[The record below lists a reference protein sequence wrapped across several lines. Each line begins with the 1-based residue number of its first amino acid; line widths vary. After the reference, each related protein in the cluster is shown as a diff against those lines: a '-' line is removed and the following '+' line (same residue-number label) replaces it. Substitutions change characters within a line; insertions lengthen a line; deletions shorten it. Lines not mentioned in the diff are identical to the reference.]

1 MVKKNMSKTSIS
13 IKKSKINLHSRHK
26 SILVKKPAGKLWYEF
41 LTSIFITVNMIRSSY
56 NNNVFSFIYY
66 RYKSILAVEIYDIL
80 MATQNRISF
89 ERLIK

>member
-56 NNNVFSFIYY
+56 NNNVFSFITT
-66 RYKSILAVEIYDIL
+66 DINQFL
-80 MATQNRISF
+80 QLKYMISSWQHRIVF
-89 ERLIK
+89 LLKD